1 MDKFSLYV
9 PNFLP
14 CKEYFEPKKN
24 NACPGCGI
32 SLAVRQTYKAVEDL
46 IEKAVWEKPA
56 SGKASGSLLKIKNGK
71 NEITICFDNEAGGNL
86 DKAVKKTM
94 PAVAVA
100 EGYKYVATAS
110 PSYPFDFYDKI
121 KSALDAD
128 GDAYIHVLCPCPEE
142 WGFDCENTVK
152 VGFWAVESNAFPLYE
167 VGTGFYNQ
175 TIKILNQRSLG
186 EYLSAQKRFKKT
198 TDKQFKKAEDTVK
211 KEYSK
216 LLENIQPE

>member
-14 CKEYFEPKKN
+14 GKEYFDPKKN

-32 SLAVRQTYKAVEDL
+32 SLAVRQVYKAVEEL
-46 IEKAVWEKPA
+46 ITKAAWDAPASEKAT
-56 SGKASGSLLKIKNGK
+56 GSLLKIKNNK
-71 NEITICFDNEAGGNL
+71 SVISIYFDNEAGGTL
-86 DKAVKKTM
+86 DQAVKKKM

-100 EGYKYVATAS
+100 EGYKYVATAC
-110 PSYPFDFYDKI
+110 PSYPFDFIDKL
-121 KSALDAD
+121 KRALDTE
-128 GDAYIHVLCPCPEE
+128 GNSYIHVLCPCPEE

-167 VGTGFYNQ
+167 VGSGFYNQ
-175 TIKILNQRSLG
+175 TIKIMNQRNLG
-186 EYLSAQKRFKKT
+186 EYLSAQERFKKIT
-198 TDKQFKKAEDTVK
+198 SAQFKKAEETVK
-211 KEYSK
+211 KEYAK